1 MPTLG
6 EITKRFNEGQAKVL
20 MKEFQDAQVMMN
32 VLERNAAA
40 GRERILSGEGPG
52 FGVIVTPSV
61 GQEMTDLVTVP
72 DSPSAEPTSN
82 KDKQLQYWRGQH
94 EVAQRRIAVLEA
106 ERSQVP
112 IMESVVGL
120 KAANAHLM
128 RQLAAQALAHAEGME
143 AMRGAQVDPDWEPD
157 HAIISRLRENE
168 RQCMARVA
176 DLEMELNLWRAAC
189 VTPETD
195 PQDASQLQAHLIW
208 WPKRLPVPAFNA
220 DGTDI
225 VWPAKFARN
234 DYGLVEKITKLE
246 DALKIS
252 ETRAYIAEGRVAELE
267 MRVTPTTKPTDAQ
280 QTASDMASPAPPEL
294 RPDGTRKP
302 VAREWVAPKSASDR
316 RRIGG

>member
-1 MPTLG
+1 MTHDDIAEAYALWG
-6 EITKRFNEGQAKVL
+6 RRMDVVEG
-20 MKEFQDAQVMMN
+20 
-32 VLERNAAA
+32 
-40 GRERILSGEGPG
+40 
-52 FGVIVTPSV
+52 GVSD
-61 GQEMTDLVTVP
+61 GDDLVTV
-72 DSPSAEPTSN
+72 PSAEPTSN

-120 KAANAHLM
+120 KAANAHLT

-143 AMRGAQVDPDWEPD
+143 AATKRGVDLECDATDAKEAEERAHD
-157 HAIISRLRENE
+157 RTEDAIKNWSRVVKE
-168 RQCMARVA
+168 RNAAMARIA

-189 VTPETD
+189 VTPEID
-195 PQDASQLQAHLIW
+195 PQDASELQAHLIW

-234 DYGLVEKITKLE
+234 DYGIVEKITRLE

-252 ETRAYIAEGRVAELE
+252 ETRTYIAEGRVAELE
-267 MRVTPTTKPTDAQ
+267 MRVTPATQPTDAQ
-280 QTASDMASPAPPEL
+280 QTASDMSAPAPPEL